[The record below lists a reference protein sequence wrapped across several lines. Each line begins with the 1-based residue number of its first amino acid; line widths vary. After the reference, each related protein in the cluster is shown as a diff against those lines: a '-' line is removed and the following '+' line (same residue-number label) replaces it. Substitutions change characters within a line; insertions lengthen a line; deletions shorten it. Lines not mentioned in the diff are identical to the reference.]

1 MGGSLLFSKSPQLS
15 VETLGPREV
24 VIGKEATFKIRL
36 QNLGDPVAESVLVRI
51 NTPLGAQIVA
61 AQASRGQTNAIA
73 ATKQKPLEWRLDRL
87 DAHDREFLTLRIVP
101 RKSDSFDLGVTW
113 TLAPIASQTRI
124 KVQEPKLALEI
135 NGPHEIEYGE
145 TKIYRLTI
153 TNPGNGVADNVQ
165 LKLKPLDGSDRP
177 MTVRNI
183 GSMEPGA
190 KQIMEVELTARQ
202 EGYLNVEALAMADT
216 DLETNARQRVL
227 VRRAQ
232 LGITANGPEM
242 NYAGTTATY
251 RFRVA
256 NQGNSSAENI
266 RVVATLPTGGEYLES
281 SDQGEWHPESRQ
293 IVWDVPA
300 LVAQNHQNFEVR
312 VSLSHPGENTFGVR
326 LSADDDLAATSQ
338 VVTLVEALADLQLVI
353 NDPRGPV
360 PVEEETTYEV
370 LISNRGTKAAEMVD
384 VVVFFSEGIEPI
396 AVAGGTAKV
405 ETGQVIFHPI
415 EQIAPG
421 EEVVYKITAHAN
433 RSGNHV
439 FRTEV
444 ACEAADVR
452 LVAEE
457 STRFYGSGAARADTS
472 ENPRKATSSSSQE
485 DSTPDYRREKS

>member
-1 MGGSLLFSKSPQLS
+1 
-15 VETLGPREV
+15 
-24 VIGKEATFKIRL
+24 
-36 QNLGDPVAESVLVRI
+36 
-51 NTPLGAQIVA
+51 
-61 AQASRGQTNAIA
+61 
-73 ATKQKPLEWRLDRL
+73 
-87 DAHDREFLTLRIVP
+87 TLRIVP
-101 RKSDSFDLGVTW
+101 RKSDAFDLGVTW
-113 TLAPIASQTRI
+113 TLAPIASQARI
-124 KVQEPKLALEI
+124 KVQEPKLTLEI
-135 NGPHEIEYGE
+135 NGPHEIEYGD

-153 TNPGNGVADNVQ
+153 TNPGNGVAENVQ
-165 LKLKPLDGSDRP
+165 LKLKPLDGSGRP
-177 MTVRNI
+177 MAVRNL
-183 GSMEPGA
+183 GAMEAGG
-190 KQIMEVELTARQ
+190 KQVMEVELTARQ
-202 EGYLNVEALAMADT
+202 EGYLNVEALAVADT
-216 DLETNARQRVL
+216 DLQTSARQRVL

-232 LGITANGPEM
+232 LAVSAKGPEM

-266 RVVATLPTGGEYLES
+266 RVVATLPTGGEYIES
-281 SDQGEWHPESRQ
+281 SNEGEWSPESRQ
-293 IVWDVPA
+293 VVWNIPA

-312 VSLSHPGENTFGVR
+312 ASLSHPGENTFGVR
-326 LSADDDLAATSQ
+326 LSAEDDLAATGE
-338 VVTLVEALADLQLVI
+338 VVTMVEALADLQLVI

-396 AVAGGTAKV
+396 AVSGGAAKV

-415 EQIAPG
+415 EEIAPG

-457 STRFYGSGAARADTS
+457 STRFYGSSSAQADTD
-472 ENPRKATSSSSQE
+472 E
-485 DSTPDYRREKS
+485 DSQRATPSADDQPDVPVYRREKS